1 MTFTNLEKYVYSK
14 KSAPRKL
21 LDLLNQK
28 RTGVYLDPLIVH
40 GQTGIPFQKTWDVYL
55 IMLLKFHSLQIL
67 NLNKFA

>member
-28 RTGVYLDPLIVH
+28 RTGVYLDPLIVNILLS
-40 GQTGIPFQKTWDVYL
+40 TPLRAFQG
-55 IMLLKFHSLQIL
+55 
-67 NLNKFA
+67 